1 MTEANIDINQIY
13 IILKIISNIKEYD
26 KLIKTADNMIEIDNG
41 NYTQAFRRWW
51 NGHNRNETIEFL
63 KDFIYNQ
70 TFKIIDDTLDNE
82 LDNKKMVN
90 FFKETNHNILQK
102 FLLELKNSIKGLQNL
117 KITYSKDI
125 TITSNLD
132 QIIEEIQ
139 FRIER
144 IKQSLQIS
152 IALPIPLRNGK
163 LRGENN

>member
-1 MTEANIDINQIY
+1 MTEATIDINQIY

-26 KLIKTADNMIEIDNG
+26 KLIKTTDNMIEIDNG
-41 NYTQAFRRWW
+41 NYTQSFRRWW

-63 KDFIYNQ
+63 KEFIYNQ

-82 LDNKKMVN
+82 LDNKKSVN

-117 KITYSKDI
+117 KITYTRDI

-152 IALPIPLRNGK
+152 ITHPIPLRNGK

>member
-1 MTEANIDINQIY
+1 
-13 IILKIISNIKEYD
+13 
-26 KLIKTADNMIEIDNG
+26 MIEIDNG

-82 LDNKKMVN
+82 LDNKKTVN

-117 KITYSKDI
+117 KITYSKDT

>member
-26 KLIKTADNMIEIDNG
+26 KLIKTADNIIEIDNG

-82 LDNKKMVN
+82 LDNKKTVN

-152 IALPIPLRNGK
+152 ITLPIPLRNGK

>member
-1 MTEANIDINQIY
+1 MTEATIDINQIY

-82 LDNKKMVN
+82 LDNKKSVN

-102 FLLELKNSIKGLQNL
+102 FLLELKNCIKGLQNL
-117 KITYSKDI
+117 KITYTRDI

-152 IALPIPLRNGK
+152 ITHPIPLRNGK

>member
-82 LDNKKMVN
+82 LDNKKTVN